1 MQVCGR
7 LHEITKKISC
17 ERPISCTPKLIIIII
32 IITNI
37 KMIQKNYVDEL
48 RKRGLLSQVI
58 PNTEEYLNTNI
69 TAGYVGFDP
78 TAVSLHIGS
87 LLPIM
92 LLVHFQRA
100 GHKPIALVGGATGMI
115 GDPSGKSKERN
126 LLSEELLQQNVA
138 GIKKQLE
145 KFLDFESKENPAE
158 IVNNYD
164 WTKNFSFL
172 EFLRDIGK
180 YLSVNYMMAKD
191 SVKNR
196 LEGENGI
203 SFTEFS
209 YQLLQGFDFLHLYEN
224 KNCKIQMGGSDQW
237 GNITTGTELISKKAN
252 GKAYAIVCP
261 LMTKADGTKFGK
273 SEGGNIWLDATLTSP
288 YQFYQFWLKVND
300 ADLPKL
306 FRFYTLFEVEEIEK
320 MELEHQNNPN
330 ALKKILADDITA
342 RVHSQEDV
350 ENAQKA
356 SVLLFKGTQED
367 FENTDE
373 KTLKEILADVPQ
385 KIFTQQEFEMFETN
399 VDWLSNLLDTSKGDI
414 KKLIKGG
421 GISINREKI
430 TEQQAQNKPNFKAIK
445 NKYFLIKKGK
455 EYFLTEIK

>member
-1 MQVCGR
+1 
-7 LHEITKKISC
+7 
-17 ERPISCTPKLIIIII
+17 
-32 IITNI
+32 
-37 KMIQKNYVDEL
+37 MIQKNYVQEL
-48 RKRGLLSQVI
+48 RKRGLLSEVI
-58 PNTEEYLNTNI
+58 PNTEEYLNTNK
-69 TAGYVGFDP
+69 TTGYVGFDP

-92 LLVHFQRA
+92 LLVHFQKA
-100 GHKPIALVGGATGMI
+100 GHQPIALVGGATGMI
-115 GDPSGKSKERN
+115 GDPSGKSNERN
-126 LLSEELLQQNVA
+126 LLSEEILQKNIA

-145 KFLDFESKENPAE
+145 KFLDFEHKENPAQ

-172 EFLRDIGK
+172 DFLRDVGK
-180 YLSVNYMMAKD
+180 YLTVNYMMAKD
-191 SVKNR
+191 SVKKR
-196 LEGENGI
+196 LEGDSGI

-209 YQLLQGFDFLHLYEN
+209 YQLLQGYDFLHLYET

-252 GKAYAIVCP
+252 GKAYALVCP

-273 SEGGNIWLDATLTSP
+273 SEGGNIWLDPEMTSP

-320 MELEHQNNPN
+320 LEEEHKSNPN

-342 RVHSQEDV
+342 RVHSQQDV

-356 SVLLFKGTQED
+356 SALLFKGSQEE

-385 KIFTQQEFEMFETN
+385 KSFTHSAFQDFETI
-399 VDWLSNLLDTSKGDI
+399 VDWLSNLLDTSKGEI

-430 TEQQAQNKPNFKAIK
+430 TEQQAQSKPNFKAIK
-445 NKYFLIKKGK
+445 NKYYLVKKGK
-455 EYFLTEIK
+455 EYFVTEII

>member
-1 MQVCGR
+1 M
-7 LHEITKKISC
+7 TK
-17 ERPISCTPKLIIIII
+17 
-32 IITNI
+32 
-37 KMIQKNYVDEL
+37 KNYVQEL
-48 RKRGLLSQVI
+48 RKRGLLSEVM

-115 GDPSGKSKERN
+115 GDPSGKSNERN
-126 LLSEELLQQNVA
+126 LLSEDILQKNIA

-172 EFLRDIGK
+172 DFLRDVGK
-180 YLSVNYMMAKD
+180 YLTVNYMMAKD
-191 SVKNR
+191 SVKKR
-196 LEGENGI
+196 LEGDNGI

-209 YQLLQGFDFLHLYEN
+209 YQLLQGFDFLHLYEA

-237 GNITTGTELISKKAN
+237 GNITTGTELINKKAN
-252 GKAYAIVCP
+252 GKAYALVCP
-261 LMTKADGTKFGK
+261 LMTKSDGTKFGK
-273 SEGGNIWLDATLTSP
+273 SEGGNIWLDPEMTSP

-320 MELEHQNNPN
+320 LEEEHKNNPN
-330 ALKKILADDITA
+330 ALKKILADDITQ
-342 RVHSQEDV
+342 RVHSEEDV
-350 ENAQKA
+350 INAQKA
-356 SVLLFKGTQED
+356 SALLFKGSQED

-373 KTLKEILADVPQ
+373 KTLQEILVDVPQ
-385 KIFTQQEFEMFETN
+385 KKFSQSDFQNFETI
-399 VDWLSNLLDTSKGDI
+399 VDWLSDLLNTSKGEI

-430 TEQQAQNKPNFKAIK
+430 TEQQAQIKPNFKAIK
-445 NKYFLIKKGK
+445 NKYYLVKKGK
-455 EYFLTEIK
+455 EYFLTEIEN

>member
-1 MQVCGR
+1 
-7 LHEITKKISC
+7 
-17 ERPISCTPKLIIIII
+17 
-32 IITNI
+32 
-37 KMIQKNYVDEL
+37 MIQKNYVDEL
-48 RKRGLLSQVI
+48 RKRGLLSQAI

-69 TAGYVGFDP
+69 SAGYVGFDP

-115 GDPSGKSKERN
+115 GDPSGKSNERS
-126 LLSEELLQQNVA
+126 LLSEDILQKNVA

-145 KFLDFESKENPAE
+145 KFLDFENKENPAE
-158 IVNNYD
+158 IVNNYE

-172 EFLRDIGK
+172 EFLRDVGK
-180 YLSVNYMMAKD
+180 YLSVNYMMAKE
-191 SVKNR
+191 SVKKR
-196 LEGENGI
+196 LEGDTGI

-252 GKAYAIVCP
+252 GKAYALVCP

-273 SEGGNIWLDATLTSP
+273 SESGNIWLDPDLTSP

-320 MELEHQNNPN
+320 MEAEHQNNPN
-330 ALKKILADDITA
+330 ALKKILADDITC

-350 ENAQKA
+350 DNAQKA
-356 SVLLFKGTQED
+356 SALLFKGTQED
-367 FENTDE
+367 FENTDD
-373 KTLKEILADVPQ
+373 KTLQEILADVPQ
-385 KIFTQQEFEMFETN
+385 KTFSKQEFEGFETN

-414 KKLIKGG
+414 KKLIKGRG
-421 GISINREKI
+421 LSINREKI
-430 TEQQAQNKPNFKAIK
+430 TEQQAQTKPNFKAIK
-445 NKYFLIKKGK
+445 DKYFLIKKGK
-455 EYFLTEIK
+455 EYFLTEIQ

>member
-1 MQVCGR
+1 
-7 LHEITKKISC
+7 
-17 ERPISCTPKLIIIII
+17 
-32 IITNI
+32 
-37 KMIQKNYVDEL
+37 MIQKNYVDEL